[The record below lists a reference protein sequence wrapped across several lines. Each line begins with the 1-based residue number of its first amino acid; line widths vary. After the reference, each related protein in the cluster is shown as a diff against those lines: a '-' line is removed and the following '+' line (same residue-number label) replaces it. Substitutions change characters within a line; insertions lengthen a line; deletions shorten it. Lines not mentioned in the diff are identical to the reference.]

1 MANGEQDDVRSQLL
15 ETLMDKVEDDPYP
28 SNTMLDMIESLLR
41 PDEVSAYAEAL
52 LARIREDQ
60 FPSIPMI
67 KRVQG
72 LV

>member
-60 FPSIPMI
+60 FPSIPML